1 MCLEVGVVDNVI
13 CSPLTPVSTQVKEQ
27 PLKLSARQQTIL
39 ELFQT
44 EKNYVGILHTIL
56 KVGGTAYI
64 SSFYWLL
71 GCFTSS

>member
-1 MCLEVGVVDNVI
+1 MWLEVGVNDNVI

-27 PLKLSARQQTIL
+27 PAKLSARQQTIL

-56 KVGGTAYI
+56 KVGRAVYI
-64 SSFYWLL
+64 VLVD
-71 GCFTSS
+71 